1 MDKIMVSLIIAIVG
15 IIIQVVIALV
25 GLRRGKK
32 IRTQA
37 NEILDKAQRK
47 RKAAITILEFAELW
61 RQPMTEDQRLDLII
75 EWHERLSEAR
85 VHIGLSKDDE

>member
-1 MDKIMVSLIIAIVG
+1 MDKVMVSLIIAIGG

-32 IRTQA
+32 IRAQA

-61 RQPMTEDQRLDLII
+61 RRPMTEDQRLDLII
-75 EWHERLSEAR
+75 EWHQRLAEAK
-85 VHIGLSKDDE
+85 VHIGLSKEDE